1 MKPLTVNILLALVV
15 IVLLF
20 ISFSVF
26 LALYLMFY
34 EWTKEIGLSFWQF
47 VFTMAGMATILSLPK
62 IVKTKRMFL
71 DSIS

>member
-62 IVKTKRMFL
+62 IVKTKR
-71 DSIS
+71 

>member
-1 MKPLTVNILLALVV
+1 MKPRTVDILLALVV

>member
-34 EWTKEIGLSFWQF
+34 EWTKEIGLSFWKF
-47 VFTMAGMATILSLPK
+47 VFTMAGMATIISLPK
-62 IVKTKRMFL
+62 IVKTNFS
-71 DSIS
+71 D